1 MKNTDEEWWS
11 SIGVVLEWYWSSIGV
26 VLEW

>member
-1 MKNTDEEWWS
+1 MKNTDEEYWS
-11 SIGVVLEWYWSSIGV
+11 SIGVVVEWYWSSIGV